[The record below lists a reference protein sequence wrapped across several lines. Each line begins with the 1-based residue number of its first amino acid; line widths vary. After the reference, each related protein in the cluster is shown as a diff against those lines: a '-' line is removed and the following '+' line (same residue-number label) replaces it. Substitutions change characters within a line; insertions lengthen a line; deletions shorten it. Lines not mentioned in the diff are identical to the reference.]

1 MQVVAGGR
9 WTGPVVV
16 GVAGLAGLVG
26 CGVADEPPERLW
38 SNTVVVTAEDSSEF
52 MLGLAEVTC
61 RADGERLLVTS
72 GEVSREGG
80 AVDSAVLEVSVDPS
94 RVETGRDY
102 PLGSDGEAFQVSVL
116 VPAPSANPPAPQ
128 RANRATSTL
137 DGSEGTLRFETLG
150 CGDEPG
156 VSLTI
161 DAVLASAYDDRGP
174 VPVEGALWV
183 TNSRVGQ

>member
-1 MQVVAGGR
+1 MSGAVARAGLL
-9 WTGPVVV
+9 VAAVV
-16 GVAGLAGLVG
+16 GLGG
-26 CGVADEPPERLW
+26 CGVSDEPSSRLW
-38 SNTVVVTAEDSSEF
+38 SNTVVVTSENSSEF

-61 RADGERLLVTS
+61 RADGDRLVVTS

-80 AVDSAVLEVSVDPS
+80 TVDSAVLEISVDPS

-102 PLGSDGEAFQVSVL
+102 SLGSDEEAFEVSVL
-116 VPAPSANPPAPQ
+116 VPAPGANPPAPQ
-128 RANRATSTL
+128 RANRAASTL

-161 DAVLASAYDDRGP
+161 DAVLASAYDDRGA
-174 VPVEGALWV
+174 VPVEGELWV
-183 TNSRVGQ
+183 TNSGVGQ

>member
-1 MQVVAGGR
+1 M
-9 WTGPVVV
+9 
-16 GVAGLAGLVG
+16 
-26 CGVADEPPERLW
+26 
-38 SNTVVVTAEDSSEF
+38 VVTSENSSEF

-72 GEVSREGG
+72 GEVAREGG
-80 AVDSAVLEVSVDPS
+80 AVDSVVLD
-94 RVETGRDY
+94 
-102 PLGSDGEAFQVSVL
+102 
-116 VPAPSANPPAPQ
+116 APSANPSAPQ

-161 DAVLASAYDDRGP
+161 DAVLASVYDDRGP